1 MEEKLKCSK
10 CGSENLQFVSFTKS
24 EKDTSAL
31 FITIAILCAFSIL
44 WLVWGFASAWNME
57 TNGEITGLVY
67 KAYIGIIMGSLVLN
81 TLNLGIMCYAFL
93 KMLPYKT
100 TSEIHVV
107 CSCCGHH
114 ESVEK
119 LLEAKNIDKN
129 ANSNFCK

>member
-1 MEEKLKCSK
+1 MKEKLKCSK

-44 WLVWGFASAWNME
+44 WLVLGFASAWNME
-57 TNGEITGLVY
+57 TNGEITGLVF
-67 KAYIGIIMGSLVLN
+67 KAYIGIILGSLMLN

-114 ESVEK
+114 ENVEDILK
-119 LLEAKNIDKN
+119 EKIENEN
-129 ANSNFCK
+129 